1 MHLYRVLTA
10 SIAFTATVQTIN
22 LSGDAE
28 NSTRYLMTGDRD
40 DSDVLSLAQTLNC
53 SKEDGLCCPCPTPFE
68 EEEKIREIVD
78 NISKKEAENEKVFD
92 SLMDKANSDKR
103 KEDTLKME
111 AGKAV
116 MAKKQAEDAAGA
128 ATEAKKKAQADVKV
142 AEEAKKKA

>member
-28 NSTRYLMTGDRD
+28 NNSRYLMTGDRD
-40 DSDVLSLAQTLNC
+40 DSDVFSLAQTLNC
-53 SKEDGLCCPCPTPFE
+53 SKEDGLCCPCLTPFE
-68 EEEKIREIVD
+68 EEEKIREIVNKID
-78 NISKKEAENEKVFD
+78 YEDAVEELAP
-92 SLMDKANSDKR
+92 LMDKANSDIQ

-116 MAKKQAEDAAGA
+116 IAKKQAEDAAGA
-128 ATEAKKKAQADVKV
+128 ATEAKKKAQADVKA